1 MILRPLLPEDADDAV
16 EVWRA
21 AQAARGMRPSAART
35 ARVAEKCL
43 DELGVVADDGEVVA
57 MALGEPH
64 RDDPAVL
71 HVSMVFVH
79 PDRQREG
86 IGSALLEALADEA
99 WEQGFRH
106 LSVWSRTPAFY
117 EACGLERTGDVDGDA
132 VRLTA
137 ELEAPVEELEVGAEG
152 IRLGQLLKLAEVVET
167 GAEAKE
173 LLAEGV
179 VEVNDEVETRRGRQL
194 ADGDTVRARDRAI
207 RLVLGAAD

>member
-1 MILRPLLPEDADDAV
+1 MILRPLLPEDVEDAV

-21 AQAARGMRPSAART
+21 AQAARGLRPSAVRT
-35 ARVAEKCL
+35 ARVAEKCA

-64 RDDPAVL
+64 RDDPEVL

-86 IGSALLEALADEA
+86 IGAAVLEALADEA

-117 EACGLERTGDVDGDA
+117 EACGLERTEDTDGEA

-137 ELEAPVEELEVGAEG
+137 ELEAPLEEVAVGAEG
-152 IRLGQLLKLAEVVET
+152 IRLGQFLKLAEVVET
-167 GAEAKE
+167 GSEAKE
-173 LLAEGV
+173 LLAEGT
-179 VEVNDEVETRRGRQL
+179 VEVNDELETRRGRQL
-194 ADGDTVRARDRAI
+194 VEGDTVRARER
-207 RLVLGAAD
+207 RLRVVH